1 MSQPRS
7 ADFGG
12 LPVEMAI
19 GAAQRLQT
27 ADGLGF
33 YVRHHGDSERGLL
46 TLYFEDE
53 DCLLVQ
59 ERDFDSGRL
68 IWRQQAL
75 LKADSAEYFSRLI
88 DRDPDG
94 WIIELDGVSEKNP
107 FERLG

>member
-12 LPVEMAI
+12 LPVQMTI
-19 GAAQRLQT
+19 GAAQRLHA
-27 ADGLGF
+27 ADSLGF
-33 YVRHHGDSERGLL
+33 YVRHRGDSERGLL
-46 TLYFEDE
+46 NLYFEDD

-68 IWRQQAL
+68 IWRQQTL
-75 LKADSAEYFSRLI
+75 LKADSSEYFSRLI